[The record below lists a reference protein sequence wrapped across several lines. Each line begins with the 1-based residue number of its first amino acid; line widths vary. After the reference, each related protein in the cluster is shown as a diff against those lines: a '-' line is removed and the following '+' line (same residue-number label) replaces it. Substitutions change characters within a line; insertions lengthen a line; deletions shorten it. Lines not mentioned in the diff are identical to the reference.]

1 MSLTGSLAD
10 CICDRCLTVPL
21 LMSSPEQSD
30 DFLHLPTA
38 DGGADAARR
47 AKAALWQEI
56 AEKRRAKLAAETT
69 QQPQPEAAPE
79 MPQEA
84 EPEPQPEPLTDD
96 WAELM
101 HLDPD
106 LDRVQLPPLQISAPA
121 PQVSTPVETE
131 TRGDMSSRKRSVIR
145 RRANPEPEG
154 DDGSITKVFLSE
166 SALKSQPRVENTNR
180 EPEVESPLAASKTEE
195 PKAAAETAPEVR
207 DELNDKSPASPLNDA
222 GDVEKPSQDAG
233 FQEPSEL
240 KKRWLE
246 KWDTWGGRSL
256 AISLAIHT
264 LIIGSAGVF
273 VVNQGLLD
281 QQVDFLPGGSKQGAE
296 ASQALEHK
304 IQQKKKTWLN
314 KPVPMRKIASI
325 NSVSEIV
332 LPDEVPDL
340 LDLPESKDM
349 LSSSM
354 GSSGLGGAG
363 GGFGKGMGLGS
374 KGGMVFQPL
383 SMFGREIKAKKL
395 ALVLDVSGSMAPFL
409 PRVIEEVDKVARDS
423 VVVLYVG
430 CGLDKPPPRGLDGE
444 ELFRTNGSEF
454 EKFWRAGGMATLQET
469 RKFKFSKNDIIPMES
484 VYQVLAKRPNTWF
497 IHYLGSTNF
506 TWLALLSEQVR
517 QADALYWFSDFQ
529 DLVNFQQVLTVKENL
544 MRRKQKLYIQPYGN
558 GSGLDLVKS
567 QLVEP
572 TGGEVIEAAFE

>member
-1 MSLTGSLAD
+1 
-10 CICDRCLTVPL
+10 
-21 LMSSPEQSD
+21 MSSPEQPD

-38 DGGADAARR
+38 AGGADAARR

-56 AEKRRAKLAAETT
+56 AEKRKAKLAAEMAR
-69 QQPQPEAAPE
+69 QPQPEPE
-79 MPQEA
+79 VVAELPQEA
-84 EPEPQPEPLTDD
+84 EFEPQPEPLADD

-101 HLDPD
+101 HLDPE
-106 LDRVQLPPLQISAPA
+106 LDRVQLPPLQINTPA
-121 PQVSTPVETE
+121 PQVNTPVEVE

-145 RRANPEPEG
+145 RRASPEP
-154 DDGSITKVFLSE
+154 DADAGSITKVFLSSPAPKPEPRLEKQASNPEIE
-166 SALKSQPRVENTNR
+166 SPQVEAKPEELTATAET
-180 EPEVESPLAASKTEE
+180 EPEVQAEQSDKT
-195 PKAAAETAPEVR
+195 
-207 DELNDKSPASPLNDA
+207 PASPSAKEA
-222 GDVEKPSQDAG
+222 GDDTKSDDAEAP
-233 FQEPSEL
+233 QEASEI
-240 KKRWLE
+240 KKKWLE
-246 KWDTWGGRSL
+246 KWDSWGGRSL

-264 LIIGSAGVF
+264 LIIGSAGVL

-281 QQVDFLPGGSKQGAE
+281 QQVDFLPGGTKQGAE

-304 IQQKKKTWLN
+304 VQQKKKTWLN

-354 GSSGLGGAG
+354 GASGLGGAG

-423 VVVLYVG
+423 IVVLYVG
-430 CGLDKPPPRGLDGE
+430 CGLDKPPTRGLEGE
-444 ELFRTNGSEF
+444 DLFRTSGTEF
-454 EKFWRAGGMATLQET
+454 EKFWRMGGMATLQET
-469 RKFKFSKNDIIPMES
+469 RKFKFSKSDVIPMES

-497 IHYLGSTNF
+497 IHYLGSNNY

-517 QADALYWFSDFQ
+517 PADALYWFSDFQ
-529 DLVNFQQVLTVKENL
+529 DPVNFQQVLTVKENL
-544 MRRKQKLYIQPYGN
+544 QRRKQKLYIQPYGI

-572 TGGEVIEAAFE
+572 TGGDVIEATFE